1 MLLALLL
8 AAWGTFAF
16 GAVYPW
22 AYTPL
27 AIGSAIVGLIGLA
40 TGTRPVWTP
49 NRRLLLVLAAIG
61 AVAVV
66 QIVPLSLDMLAR
78 VSPGTLDFLTTY
90 DFRYAAI
97 AADPES
103 AADVAAP
110 LRHTISV
117 APEQTALFL
126 WLYAAP
132 LVLLLGLLRTL
143 SRTAT
148 MRLAA
153 GVVFIG
159 FVLALFGI
167 GQKAMLGDQ
176 VFDGMRI
183 YGFWQPESLLTT
195 PFGPFVNKNHFAG
208 WMLMGI
214 PLALGMGLSHLGDN
228 AHRLR
233 GDARGLLLWLS
244 EPDGGLL
251 MLYVVAA
258 LFMALSLLM
267 TGSRSGLGCFAVIV
281 VGAAVWTGRRGG
293 SWRVSLGAAVAALA
307 LVLLALQWAGRDAAL
322 ERFTVAS
329 NNSVGLRLDIWRIS
343 ALIVRDFP
351 VLGTGMNTFGL
362 ATYQHQPGGLDTHYN
377 EAHNEY
383 VQLLV
388 EGGAITFFLAL
399 VAIAAVA
406 RAVLRRFRAN
416 DDGPEAYWVRV
427 GATAGLAAIALQSL
441 VEFSLQ
447 MPGNTVLFVLLLAMA
462 LYTPAQI
469 RRDSPSRHAAH
480 VGRP

>member
-1 MLLALLL
+1 MLSALLL

-16 GAVYPW
+16 GAVYAW

-27 AIGSAIVGLIGLA
+27 AVGSAAVGLIGLA
-40 TGTRPVWTP
+40 SGTRPVWTP
-49 NRRLLLVLAAIG
+49 NRTLLLALAGIG
-61 AVAVV
+61 AVALA
-66 QIVPLSLDMLAR
+66 QIVPLSLTMLSR
-78 VSPGTLDFLTTY
+78 VSPGTIDFLTAY
-90 DFRYAAI
+90 DFRYAAM
-97 AADPES
+97 A
-103 AADVAAP
+103 AAP
-110 LRHTISV
+110 EAEAGTATALAHAISI
-117 APEQTALFL
+117 APGQTKLFL

-143 SRTAT
+143 SRTAA
-148 MRLAA
+148 MRLAT

-159 FVLALFGI
+159 FVLALVGI
-167 GQKAMLGDQ
+167 GQKAVLGDQ
-176 VFDGMRI
+176 AFDGMRI
-183 YGFWQPESLLTT
+183 YGFWKPESLLTT
-195 PFGPFVNKNHFAG
+195 PFGPYVNKNHFAG

-214 PLALGMGLSHLGDN
+214 PVALGLALSHLGDN

-233 GDARGLLLWLS
+233 GDARSLLVWLS
-244 EPDGGLL
+244 EPDGGRL

-267 TGSRSGLGCFAVIV
+267 TGSRSGLGCFAAVV

-322 ERFTVAS
+322 ERFTMGS
-329 NNSVGLRLDIWRIS
+329 NNSLGLRLDIWRTS
-343 ALIVRDFP
+343 ALIVRAFP

-362 ATYQHQPGGLDTHYN
+362 ATYQHQPAGRDVHYN

-388 EGGAITFFLAL
+388 EGGAVTFVLAL

-406 RAVLRRFRAN
+406 RAIQLRFRAN

-462 LYTPAQI
+462 LYTPAQL
-469 RRDSPSRHAAH
+469 RRDNVSGDPGH
-480 VGRP
+480 VGLR

>member
-1 MLLALLL
+1 
-8 AAWGTFAF
+8 
-16 GAVYPW
+16 
-22 AYTPL
+22 
-27 AIGSAIVGLIGLA
+27 
-40 TGTRPVWTP
+40 
-49 NRRLLLVLAAIG
+49 
-61 AVAVV
+61 
-66 QIVPLSLDMLAR
+66 
-78 VSPGTLDFLTTY
+78 
-90 DFRYAAI
+90 
-97 AADPES
+97 
-103 AADVAAP
+103 
-110 LRHTISV
+110 
-117 APEQTALFL
+117 
-126 WLYAAP
+126 
-132 LVLLLGLLRTL
+132 
-143 SRTAT
+143 

-167 GQKAMLGDQ
+167 GQKAVLGDQ

-214 PLALGMGLSHLGDN
+214 PLALGMGLRHLGDN

-233 GDARGLLLWLS
+233 GDARGLVLWLS
-244 EPDGGLL
+244 EPDGGRL

-307 LVLLALQWAGRDAAL
+307 LVLVALQWAGRDAAL
-322 ERFTVAS
+322 ERFTLAS

-388 EGGAITFFLAL
+388 EGGAITFLLAL

-406 RAVLRRFRAN
+406 RAVLLRFRAN

-462 LYTPAQI
+462 LHTPAPI
-469 RRDSPSRHAAH
+469 RRDSPSRHAGH